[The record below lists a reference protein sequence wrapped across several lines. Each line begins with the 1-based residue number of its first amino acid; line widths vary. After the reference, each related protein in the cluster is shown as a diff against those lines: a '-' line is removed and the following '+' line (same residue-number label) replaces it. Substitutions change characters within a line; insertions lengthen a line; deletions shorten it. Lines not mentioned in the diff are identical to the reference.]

1 MSTASWPTD
10 LFHIESHEALLQ
22 QPADSGLVGRQPA
35 GHLDAMIVPTIRPHS
50 LGQAV
55 ALASEIDCA
64 LVVLCST
71 REQAARA
78 TQVCGPSANDVLVAY
93 VSPSAPKYLP
103 PLLTS
108 RHPEIDMVT
117 SCHVDIARKRNVGLL
132 LAHLGGWRTIMFLDD
147 DIRAVTA
154 SAVTTA
160 AALTTSFQAVGFK
173 INHYPDNSVVCHAHR
188 LAGGSQDVFP
198 GGSAL
203 VVDVPRSDTMFPPI
217 YNEDWLFLFE
227 AAQRRSIALAGT
239 LSQLEYRP
247 FARPQRAVSE
257 EFGDVIA
264 EGLYRLLHE
273 DGDVT
278 DATEAYWRSALEQ
291 RFRLIDHIAD
301 QLLPR
306 AHHVPTARY
315 ALRSLAAARAR
326 LADITESACMS
337 FVRAWRS
344 DIDAWREQLTYMPV
358 LGDLLV
364 AAKYLDLPT
373 LDRGVN
379 HWPEPMRPRSTRPL
393 R

>member
-1 MSTASWPTD
+1 

-22 QPADSGLVGRQPA
+22 QPVGAGLAGREPLRR
-35 GHLDAMIVPTIRPHS
+35 LDAIVVPTIRPHS
-50 LGQAV
+50 LGRAI
-55 ALASEIDCA
+55 ALAGDVGCV

-71 REQAARA
+71 VEQAARA
-78 TQVCGPSANDVLVAY
+78 AQECSPLGDNVFVTS
-93 VSPSAPKYLP
+93 VSPSAPESLP
-103 PLLTS
+103 ALRTS
-108 RHPEIDMVT
+108 RHPQIDAVA
-117 SCHVDIARKRNVGLL
+117 SGHADIARKRNVGLL
-132 LAHLGGWRTIMFLDD
+132 LARMCGWRTIMFLDD
-147 DIRAVTA
+147 DIRALTE
-154 SAVTTA
+154 SAVTAA
-160 AALTTSFQAVGFK
+160 AALTTQFQAVGFK

-188 LAGGSQDVFP
+188 LAGGTQDVFP

-203 VVDVPRSDTMFPPI
+203 VVDVSRSDTMFPPI

-239 LSQLEYRP
+239 LAQLEYRP

-306 AHHVPTARY
+306 AEHSPTVRH

-326 LADITESACMS
+326 LAEITESACLS

-344 DIDAWREQLTYMPV
+344 DIDAWREQLTYLPV
-358 LGDLLV
+358 LGDLRV
-364 AAKYLDLPT
+364 AAKFLDLST
-373 LDRGVN
+373 LDRDVN
-379 HWPEPMRPRSTRPL
+379 H
-393 R
+393 